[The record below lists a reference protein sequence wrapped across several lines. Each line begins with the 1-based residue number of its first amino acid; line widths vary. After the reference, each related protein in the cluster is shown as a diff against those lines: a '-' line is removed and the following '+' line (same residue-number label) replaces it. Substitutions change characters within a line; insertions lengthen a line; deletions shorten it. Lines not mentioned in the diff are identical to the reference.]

1 MSDRFWAWGALPHS
15 ALVMLVAAALAIP
28 SAAQAQIYTWK
39 DANGN
44 IHYSDIPASSRA
56 TKVETGPADTVRNPN
71 FNQALMRKSVP
82 YRDVGGQMHVEGQ
95 VDGVSVDFV
104 VDTGAS
110 MVVIPRTVADQ
121 AGISTEGAASI
132 SIQTANGIVDAP
144 VVKLDSFDLGSLHV
158 DGISAVVHN
167 IDAGGQ
173 MGLLGMNFLSAYRMT
188 IDHEHHVLILDAK

>member
-39 DANGN
+39 DASGG
-44 IHYSDIPASSRA
+44 IHFSDTPTSSRA
-56 TKVETGPADTVRNPN
+56 TKVETGPTNTVHNPN

-110 MVVIPRTVADQ
+110 MVVIPRAVADQ

-144 VVKLDSFDLGSLHV
+144 IVKLDSFDLGSLHA

-188 IDHEHHVLILDAK
+188 IDHEHHVLLLEAK

>member
-15 ALVMLVAAALAIP
+15 ALVAFVAAVLAVP

-39 DANGN
+39 DASGN

-56 TKVETGPADTVRNPN
+56 TKVQMGSANMVRNPN

-82 YRDVGGQMHVEGQ
+82 YRDVGGQMHVKGQ
-95 VDGVSVDFV
+95 VNGVSVDFV

-110 MVVIPRTVADQ
+110 MVVIPRPVADQ

-132 SIQTANGIVDAP
+132 SIQTANGLVDAP
-144 VVKLDSFDLGSLHV
+144 VVKLDNLDIGSLHV
-158 DGISAVVHN
+158 DDISAVVHN

-173 MGLLGMNFLSAYRMT
+173 MGLLGMNFLRAYRMT
-188 IDHEHHVLILDAK
+188 IDHAHHVLILDAK